1 MLYSKMSKL
10 EKENF
15 NKYPISKELKDSV
28 MKNECDVYL
37 KTNGYSLYDS
47 QGNIIYQVSMKDNNL
62 ALNTKVGIYKNNKG
76 ERKIKVIAN
85 KFVDFSNA
93 NNVLHFLSGLKNS
106 LNDKNTYVINLFNK
120 FSVSGKVDTIID
132 RIKNNMQETIAEF
145 NKILEK
151 DNETK
156 LSDIEKA
163 KEYIKLKMK
172 EYNITNVSNDIIE
185 LEKDLKN
192 KFLTYEEFKL
202 KFDSEIL
209 TKFKMAQENLTKCNK
224 LINRIKQETIFNF
237 ITDAD
242 KTVIYDLLRK
252 VKDNSMD
259 YEQFRIKIEEF
270 IRLWQ
275 ARQLLSKYYKTDN
288 EFPESIK
295 EIVEDWVNGD
305 LSKDDFIAELIKEM
319 QNQQS
324 SEANKQTF

>member
-1 MLYSKMSKL
+1 MLYSKMTKL
-10 EKENF
+10 EKEQF

-28 MKNECDVYL
+28 IQNKCDVYL
-37 KTNGYSLYDS
+37 KTNGYNLYDS
-47 QGNIIYQVSMKDNNL
+47 VGNIIYQVSMKDNNL
-62 ALNTKVGIYKNNKG
+62 ALNTKVGLYKTNKG

-85 KFVDFSNA
+85 KYVDFSNA

-120 FSVSGKVDTIID
+120 FSVSGKVDTIIS
-132 RIKNNMQETIAEF
+132 RIKNNMQETVSEF
-145 NKILEK
+145 NKILEAN
-151 DNETK
+151 NETK
-156 LSDIEKA
+156 QSDLEKA

-172 EYNITNVSNDIIE
+172 EYNITNVSNDIVE

-192 KFLTYEEFKL
+192 KFLTYEEFKTM
-202 KFDSEIL
+202 FDSEIL
-209 TKFKMAQENLTKCNK
+209 TKFKASQENLTKCNK
-224 LINRIKQETIFNF
+224 LINRIKEENIYRF
-237 ITDAD
+237 ITEND

-259 YEQFRIKIEEF
+259 YEQFRVKIEEL

-288 EFPESIK
+288 EFPQSIK

-305 LSKDDFIAELIKEM
+305 LTKEDFVAELVREM
-319 QNQQS
+319 QNQRS
-324 SEANKQTF
+324 TESV